1 MSFQTLGKTEVEF
14 RLGKMSMPLRELTL
28 SSEYR
33 SDGADLVAD
42 FYTPCLRHATRYWRA
57 VGYFTSGGLALYAVG
72 LATFV
77 RRGGKMQLVTGP
89 CLASDDIEA
98 IQRGYEARRDTQL
111 LSDFRNSDLQTAAQD
126 KLALL
131 TWLVAHGHLDIK
143 IACTSDANEMN
154 PRAIY
159 HEKIGIFLDDT
170 GDAVAF
176 AGSLNETVGGLL
188 SNFESI
194 DVYLSSGDTQQRVQQ
209 KVDNFKRLWDN
220 TTDKLN
226 VVDFPT
232 ALAEEFLSPQLV
244 YDTTPSPD
252 LPGVVEPEEAYLPS
266 ELVLRAYQ
274 REAIDAWF
282 ANDCRGLWEM
292 ATGTGKTIT
301 ALSALAKLK
310 TEQEHLFVLIA
321 CPYKHLV
328 DQWHEETVRFGF
340 EPIVAYENSATWV
353 NQFNTAVMRYNC
365 DVHKVVCVI
374 TTHTTFIGETMQKLL
389 SKLKRSAAFV
399 ADEVHHLGAARSRQH
414 LPNVF
419 ACRLGLSA
427 TPNRWFDTEGTAAIR
442 RYFGETVYEFSLGK
456 AIENRYLC
464 SYCYHPHLVEL
475 TDEELD
481 DYKDL
486 TDRIARLYR
495 RTNADEPNEALD
507 RLLIKRATLLNK
519 AENKLPTLEQLIEDR
534 NDSLHHAL
542 FYCAPGQINSVLPML
557 TDLGLRVAK
566 FTAKES
572 TTERQEL
579 LEMFASGHLQAL
591 VAMRCLD
598 EGVDVPSTQTAYI
611 LASSSNPKE
620 FIQRRGRILRK
631 APGKEHAEIHDLI
644 AVPPQAHR
652 QYRSATF
659 AAERKIVR
667 LELKRFNEFA
677 GMALNLF
684 QARSRIWEVAKDY
697 NLLGALGGSE

>member
-1 MSFQTLGKTEVEF
+1 MS
-14 RLGKMSMPLRELTL
+14 LRELTL

-98 IQRGYEARRDTQL
+98 IQRGYEARRDAQL
-111 LSDFRNSDLQTAAQD
+111 LSDFPNSDLQTAAQD

-143 IACTSDANEMN
+143 IACTADASEMN

-194 DVYLSSGDTQQRVQQ
+194 DVYLSSGDTLQRVQQ

-220 TTDKLN
+220 ATDRLN

-232 ALAEEFLSPQLV
+232 ALAEELLSPQLV
-244 YDTTPSPD
+244 YGTTPSPD
-252 LPGVVEPEEAYLPS
+252 LPVVVEPEEAYLPR

-310 TEQEHLFVLIA
+310 EEKGPLFALIA
-321 CPYKHLV
+321 CPYQHLV
-328 DQWHEETVRFGF
+328 DQWCEVAKQFGF
-340 EPIVAYENSATWV
+340 EPIVAYKGRASWD
-353 NQFNTAVMRYNC
+353 NQVSEALAEHNWRISKGA
-365 DVHKVVCVI
+365 CVI
-374 TTHTTFIGETMQKLL
+374 TTQKTFISNIMQALL
-389 SKLKRSAAFV
+389 SNMKSNAVLV
-399 ADEVHHLGAARSRQH
+399 ADEVHHLGAARSRAK
-414 LPNVF
+414 LLDVF
-419 ACRLGLSA
+419 NYRLGLSA
-427 TPNRWFDTEGTAAIR
+427 TPNRWFDDEGTAALK
-442 RYFGETVYEFSLGK
+442 RYFGETVYEFALDK
-456 AIENRYLC
+456 AIENGYLC
-464 SYCYHPHLVEL
+464 SYYYYPHLVEL
-475 TDEELD
+475 TDEEFGE
-481 DYKDL
+481 YEIL
-486 TDRIARLYR
+486 TDKIAKLFHRV
-495 RTNADEPNEALD
+495 NVDEPNRGIEL
-507 RLLIKRATLLNK
+507 LLIKRAMLLNK
-519 AENKLPTLEQLIEDR
+519 AQNKLPMLAELLADKT
-534 NDSLHHAL
+534 DSLHHTL
-542 FYCAPGQINSVLPML
+542 FYCAPGQIDSVIPML
-557 TDLGLRVAK
+557 TNLGLRVAK
-566 FTAKES
+566 FTAEES

-620 FIQRRGRILRK
+620 FIQRRGRILRQ

-644 AVPPQAHR
+644 AVPPQEYR

-659 AAERKIVR
+659 AAERKIVVR
-667 LELKRFNEFA
+667 ELKRFNEFA
-677 GMALNLF
+677 GMALNKF
-684 QARSRIWEVAKDY
+684 HARDKIWELAKDY
-697 NLLGALGGSE
+697 DLLGVFGESE